1 MLASWVNEDDTP
13 FWYASSSQRLH
24 VWLYASMLHAF
35 WNPLQR
41 FSVYPHQNATWHVN
55 ALKKLPYVSTRERLH
70 MSVLYSSL
78 IVPLHTLHYGK
89 QDKDNFILA
98 WWPIQL
104 IGCIPEGHCIKYW
117 KSSLGENRFIMNNLF
132 SGKLY
137 DMRGFVRSWLTKVY
151 RHLQSLN
158 FSPNRLSACS

>member
-1 MLASWVNEDDTP
+1 MKTIHLFDTAVQAKDCMYDFTQVCCMLFETHTKDFRCT
-13 FWYASSSQRLH
+13 
-24 VWLYASMLHAF
+24 
-35 WNPLQR
+35 
-41 FSVYPHQNATWHVN
+41 PHQNATWHVN

-104 IGCIPEGHCIKYW
+104 IGCIPEGHCIKY
-117 KSSLGENRFIMNNLF
+117 
-132 SGKLY
+132 
-137 DMRGFVRSWLTKVY
+137 
-151 RHLQSLN
+151 
-158 FSPNRLSACS
+158 